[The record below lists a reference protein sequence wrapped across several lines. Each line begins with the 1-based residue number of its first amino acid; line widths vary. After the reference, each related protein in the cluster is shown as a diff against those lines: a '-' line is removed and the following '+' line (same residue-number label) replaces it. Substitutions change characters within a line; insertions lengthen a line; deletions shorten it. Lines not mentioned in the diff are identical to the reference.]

1 MSDMGSIGGASS
13 RGWDHFQADDD
24 DETEDPI
31 STALEAKDH
40 PALQKAFQEAFE
52 AGEDLLSKV
61 DNALSLASSKE
72 IKEFGIKSLG
82 DFLEK
87 SLSVNLLETF
97 AEAFHAADSTKMQA
111 LLQHEEKLP
120 LDPEMLVNLAIPKKE
135 HHKALEFFK
144 EQKQLFGLVQ
154 CLQDENVEGVVKQL
168 KKKKQPVE
176 LLEKAIEQLSDPRFA
191 NRLLSYVKVMIDLPG
206 EKEHLSVI
214 ESLKIASFVE
224 KKLEES
230 PAEEVEYVAKRDEGL
245 SRTLIVPFQEHSF
258 ILLSK
263 KAGELQEFGAEKKAS
278 DAFKITI
285 SDSSTEVIRY
295 VRLVNIADDEVSE
308 EEAEEIV
315 EKMQKEMT
323 LSSRFNDDVHLIVAH
338 TNAEGKA
345 KLTVIVEAY
354 DKPLSAYL
362 RFSQRGADSRLS
374 TEQAKEVLNGI
385 GTKLATIHAAGFVHY
400 DLKGANLMLKFLPD
414 GRLQVKIIDFG
425 KSFDG
430 KEFQKPDEN
439 GYGSAAYSAPE
450 SFDQKTKLKDAF
462 AQGKAEDMYALGCM
476 LYGMIY
482 GEEVP
487 WASLVQRAIDTPSKE
502 ANNAAHDRQLKAY
515 EKLQKE
521 PPVDPFVRKLYDI
534 CLALVQPDPAQRM
547 TLDGYMQAIAT
558 L

>member
-13 RGWDHFQADDD
+13 RGWDHFPADDED
-24 DETEDPI
+24 DAEDPI
-31 STALEAKDH
+31 FNALEAKDRR
-40 PALQKAFQEAFE
+40 ALTDAFQEALDS
-52 AGEDLLSKV
+52 GEDLLNKV
-61 DNALSLASSKE
+61 DNALALASNKE
-72 IKEFGIKSLG
+72 IKEFGLEALG
-82 DFLEK
+82 EFLETA
-87 SLSVNLLETF
+87 LGVNLLDAF
-97 AEAFHAADSTKMQA
+97 ADAFHATDSKKMQA
-111 LLQHEEKLP
+111 LLQHEEKVP
-120 LDPEMLVNLAIPKKE
+120 LDPETLVSLTVPKKE
-135 HHKALEFFK
+135 HNKALEFFK
-144 EQKQLFGLVQ
+144 EQKQLSGLVQ

-176 LLEKAIEQLSDPRFA
+176 LLEKAIEHLSDPRFA

-206 EKEHLSVI
+206 EKEHLSVV

-224 KKLEES
+224 KKLHES

-263 KAGELQEFGAEKKAS
+263 KAGQLQEFGAEKKAS

-308 EEAEEIV
+308 EDAEEIV
-315 EKMQKEMT
+315 EKMHKEMT
-323 LSSRFNDDVHLIVAH
+323 LSARFNDDVHLIVAH

-362 RFSQRGADSRLS
+362 RFGLKGAESRLS
-374 TEQAKEVLNGI
+374 PEQAKEVLGGI

-400 DLKGANLMLKFLPD
+400 DLKGANIMLKILPD
-414 GRLQVKIIDFG
+414 GRLLVKIIDFG
-425 KSFDG
+425 RSFDG
-430 KEFQKPDEN
+430 KEFQKPEEN
-439 GYGSAAYSAPE
+439 GYGSAAFSAPE
-450 SFDQKTKLKDAF
+450 SFNQKNKLKEAF

-487 WASLVQRAIDTPSKE
+487 WASLVQRAIDAPSQE
-502 ANNAAHDRQLKAY
+502 ANEAAHKRQLEAY
-515 EKLQKE
+515 EKLQKK
-521 PPVDPFVRKLYDI
+521 PPEDPFVRKLYDM
-534 CLALVQPDPAQRM
+534 CLSLVQPDPAQRM
-547 TLDGYMQAIAT
+547 TLDAFMQAVAI